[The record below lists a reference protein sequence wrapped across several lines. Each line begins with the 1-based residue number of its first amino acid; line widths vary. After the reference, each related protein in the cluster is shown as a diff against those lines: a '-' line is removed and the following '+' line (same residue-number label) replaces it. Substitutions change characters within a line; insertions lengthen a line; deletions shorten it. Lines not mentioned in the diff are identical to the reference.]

1 MYELYFDEEDYVRTG
16 AGLIRTDE
24 LVRPT
29 QAEFDK
35 IYPYDPIED
44 NPWTEEDVK
53 ELKAQKELKNQ

>member
-44 NPWTEEDVK
+44 WPWTEED
-53 ELKAQKELKNQ
+53 LKDQ